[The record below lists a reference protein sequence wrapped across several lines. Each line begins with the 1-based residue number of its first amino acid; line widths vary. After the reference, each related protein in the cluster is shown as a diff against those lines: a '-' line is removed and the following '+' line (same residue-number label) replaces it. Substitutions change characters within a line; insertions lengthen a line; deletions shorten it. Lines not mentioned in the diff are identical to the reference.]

1 MAKLKLGSNA
11 VFNGPQKGLTTI
23 GEHAY
28 AYSGKVVSTGSEGA
42 DDQLLS
48 FNTGK
53 GYIIFN
59 CMFQNDITSG
69 SNVYFEIKYNG
80 QTVVL
85 NKEASSSIT
94 EPWTWILLVPPLTFV
109 EMGWGT
115 QSGATNFN
123 GTVSLSGRVYY

>member
-1 MAKLKLGSNA
+1 MSRTKIGSNA
-11 VFNGPQKGLTTI
+11 QFTSTGKGLTTI
-23 GEHAY
+23 GNHAY
-28 AYSGKVVSTGSEGA
+28 AYSGKVTSTGSAGA

-53 GYIIFN
+53 GYMIMDCI
-59 CMFQNDITSG
+59 FQNDITSG
-69 SNVYFEIKYNG
+69 SDVYFEIKFNG

-109 EMGWGT
+109 EMAWGT

-123 GTVSLSGRVYY
+123 GTVSISGKVYG

>member
-28 AYSGKVVSTGSEGA
+28 AYSGKVVSTGSAGA

-80 QTVVL
+80 QTRKQVAVL
-85 NKEASSSIT
+85 QNRGHGS
-94 EPWTWILLVPPLTFV
+94 
-109 EMGWGT
+109 
-115 QSGATNFN
+115 
-123 GTVSLSGRVYY
+123 Y